1 MKPFSLRS
9 ILNVLCAAAVLVF
22 AAQTGF
28 TAEART
34 EDFLLSGGSVR
45 QSAAQNP
52 ARNFSYRYNDELIH
66 GLEAYKNKDWA
77 NALFFLRKAA
87 GNPQTA
93 SEEVWYLAIGA
104 QMNLHEYAAVLRDSE
119 IFISHFASSPYR
131 SYVEYQ
137 AQLARFGLKLYAE
150 AAEGFSAFCAR
161 YSDHPLFSSALFWTA
176 ESLYRSYEFARALP
190 LYRRVVQEFPESSK
204 YGESLYRIEIL
215 KQREREEKLLY
226 LLRLTGEEAAA
237 AKEDY
242 ERRIKQMQ
250 SDEAFALKRK
260 VQDLETQAAVLQSD
274 LDEARRRNAELDGK
288 MDDLLLLNEQ
298 LRSEA
303 DIEKAAVA
311 QTGQEAAA
319 SQAPLI
325 ADDTASAFANGESE
339 SANAVQMPKQE
350 GALPDGSE
358 DWMRLLRE
366 KAGRLQRVLDERSVR
381 GGT

>member
-215 KQREREEKLLY
+215 KQ
-226 LLRLTGEEAAA
+226 
-237 AKEDY
+237 
-242 ERRIKQMQ
+242 
-250 SDEAFALKRK
+250 LKRK

-339 SANAVQMPKQE
+339 SANAAQMPKQE

>member
-1 MKPFSLRS
+1 MKPFSFRF
-9 ILNVLCAAAVLVF
+9 IMCALCATAALMF
-22 AAQTGF
+22 ASQTGF
-28 TAEART
+28 AAEAGT
-34 EDFLLSGGSVR
+34 EDFLPFGDSVSQR
-45 QSAAQNP
+45 TVQNT
-52 ARNFSYRYNDELIH
+52 RNFSYRYNDELIH

-87 GNPQTA
+87 GDPQTA

-176 ESLYRSYEFARALP
+176 ESLYRCYEFARALP

-288 MDDLLLLNEQ
+288 VDDLLSLNEQ

-303 DIEKAAVA
+303 DIENAAAA
-311 QTGQEAAA
+311 QTGQEPFT
-319 SQAPLI
+319 SDD
-325 ADDTASAFANGESE
+325 ADSSLANGENT
-339 SANAVQMPKQE
+339 NADQR